1 MKMAMDVKNR
11 SAYYQNNCRN
21 YHCLLPNCADVH
33 QFAPKDSD
41 TNQNDEALPNKMC
54 QQQPFE
60 AMSLREVTTPSLR
73 LPLAMSL
80 AVKSLQ
86 LPAQQGAPAACPR
99 NSPPLQEEAPQSG
112 GEQDLSIEELCKPL
126 YCKLCNVTLN
136 SAQQAQA
143 HYQGKNHSKKLRN
156 FYAGNQQ
163 CTAIRSPEGVEPQVL
178 QVPSAPAGATTEATT
193 SQSGFFKSGSRVI
206 LATEDDY
213 CKLCDASFSSPAVA
227 QAHYHGKNHA
237 KRLRLA
243 EAQQNNAFIDTS
255 ETNQRW
261 TRKEGSELKVMKAR
275 RNMHVPQNIPGPYYN
290 PRPRQRIPRDLAMC
304 VTPSGQF
311 YCSMCNSGA
320 SEETEFRLH
329 LESKQHKSKV
339 SEQRY
344 RSEMENL
351 GPSGEPST

>member
-1 MKMAMDVKNR
+1 
-11 SAYYQNNCRN
+11 
-21 YHCLLPNCADVH
+21 
-33 QFAPKDSD
+33 
-41 TNQNDEALPNKMC
+41 MC

-178 QVPSAPAGATTEATT
+178 Q
-193 SQSGFFKSGSRVI
+193 SGFFKSGSRVI

-275 RNMHVPQNIPGPYYN
+275 PYYN

-351 GPSGEPST
+351 GYA